1 MTSTSDRIPL
11 AQVRDL
17 LNVGEPLPFR
27 VLDADRRLLLNA
39 GQVLLNESQ
48 LDGLYERGA
57 WAERPL
63 VEATRIARAE
73 AAAKAAKVVPQLSLF
88 DRWDRLLLHFD
99 RLPRA
104 IMRKEENGTAVSEVF
119 SSLQGLIDRDPDVA
133 LFQCVRQEERRF
145 ALYPFRHSVRVAVLV
160 VLTARQLGWAP
171 SRCMSLGCAGLT
183 MNFSILD
190 LQATMAEQDTPPT
203 KKQLEQIRA
212 HPEATV
218 AMLRAAGIDDEV
230 WLTAVLEHHEH
241 PGGGGYPRGHG
252 DICPEARIL
261 RAADVYMA
269 KISARAKRPPMTP
282 QGATRQLF
290 QQSAGDELA
299 MAMIKTV
306 GLHPPGCLVRL
317 HSGEVA
323 VVIRRAAVGPHPL
336 VATLSDKNG
345 RPTGETHRRDSSQPD
360 FAVDGPLEVT
370 TAFPRVLPER
380 VYGLMS
386 G

>member
-1 MTSTSDRIPL
+1 
-11 AQVRDL
+11 
-17 LNVGEPLPFR
+17 
-27 VLDADRRLLLNA
+27 
-39 GQVLLNESQ
+39 
-48 LDGLYERGA
+48 
-57 WAERPL
+57 
-63 VEATRIARAE
+63 
-73 AAAKAAKVVPQLSLF
+73 VVPQLSLF

-104 IMRKEENGTAVSEVF
+104 IVRKEENGTAVSGVF
-119 SSLQGLIDRDPDVA
+119 SELRGLIDRDPDVA
-133 LFQCVRQEERRF
+133 LFQCIRQEERRF

-160 VLTARQLGWAP
+160 VLTARQLGWEQ
-171 SRCMSLGCAGLT
+171 SRCTSLGCAGLT

-203 KKQLEQIRA
+203 KKQLEQIRG

-218 AMLRAAGIDDEV
+218 AMLRAAGIEDET
-230 WLTAVLEHHEH
+230 WLKAVLEHHEH
-241 PGGGGYPRGHG
+241 QGGGGYPRGHS
-252 DICPEARIL
+252 DVFPEARVL

-282 QGATRQLF
+282 QIATRQLF
-290 QQSAGDELA
+290 QQSAGDELG
-299 MAMIKTV
+299 MGMIRTV
-306 GLHPPGCLVRL
+306 GVHPPGSLVRL

-345 RPTGETHRRDSSQPD
+345 RPTGETHRRDSAQPD
-360 FAVDGPLEVT
+360 FAIDGPLETT